1 MRLLLFF
8 LLFAHALSAQTD
20 SLPPASTDTS
30 KVYEAF
36 DVDKPPVFPGG
47 ESEMLKFIAKNIQ
60 YPQLA
65 REKDTQG
72 SVICEAVVEK
82 DGRLSNIRIYRDIGD
97 GCGEELVRVIGLMP
111 IWEPGTR
118 NGKTVRV
125 RQIVAARFKLEG
137 GKKNKK
143 SKN

>member
-1 MRLLLFF
+1 MRLLVLSFIF
-8 LLFAHALSAQTD
+8 VHTLSAQTD
-20 SLPPASTDTS
+20 SLPTASTDTS

-47 ESEMLKFIAKNIQ
+47 ENEMLKFIAKNIQ

-65 REKDTQG
+65 REKGTQG

-97 GCGEELVRVIGLMP
+97 GCGGELVRVIGLMP
-111 IWEPGTR
+111 VWEPGEKQG
-118 NGKTVRV
+118 NQVRV
-125 RQIVAARFKLEG
+125 RQVIAARFKLEG
-137 GKKNKK
+137 GKSKKK

>member
-1 MRLLLFF
+1 MRLLLLSF
-8 LLFAHALSAQTD
+8 LFAHNLFSQTD
-20 SLPPASTDTS
+20 SLPPLPTDTS

-47 ESEMLKFIAKNIQ
+47 ESEMLKFISKNIQ

-65 REKDTQG
+65 REKGTQG

-82 DGRLSNIRIYRDIGD
+82 DGRLSNIKIYRDIGD
-97 GCGEELVRVIGLMP
+97 GCGDELVRVIGLMP
-111 IWEPGTR
+111 VWAPGAR
-118 NGKTVRV
+118 NGNMVRV
-125 RQIVAARFKLEG
+125 RQIVAARFKLEDD
-137 GKKNKK
+137 KKKKK